1 MPSFRGVRST
11 NPESRATTS
20 GFRLRL
26 FEAPRNDGE
35 KDSPITVIIA
45 AAIVE
50 AVAVVMVPIVMRH
63 AEHALDRAHGAADPG
78 ANCASDNSAHGT
90 GDPVAFVGTLL
101 STAHDALAVAWLR
114 S

>member
-1 MPSFRGVRST
+1 MPSFRGVRSA
-11 NPESRATTS
+11 NPESRAMTS
-20 GFRLRL
+20 GFGGRL

-35 KDSPITVIIA
+35 KDSPIAMIIA

-63 AEHALDRAHGAADPG
+63 AEHALDRAHGAADAG
-78 ANCASDNSAHGT
+78 ANCASDHSAHRT
-90 GDPVAFVGTLL
+90 GDPVAFVGALL
-101 STAHDALAVAWLR
+101 SAAHDALAVARLR